1 MKKFSYRVI
10 TFGLFICT
18 VLVSHVFAAESA
30 QKAAPANPAVLSALA
45 QIAAAG
51 VAAQYDKAEQY
62 FTKGKEAGL
71 SELQMYEAVLNLL
84 PYTGYPRTLNTMS
97 RFQKVYPQYLQQ
109 RSGGKEPQPTEPW
122 QQYATK
128 GWVER
133 STPIRQQLGVGG
145 PDAEVLTKQLA
156 QLSPELA
163 EWAAYDAFGR
173 IFGRAGLSLLERESV
188 VMGALIA
195 QGAPQIAVHYKA
207 LLRVGG
213 SDALVDAL
221 FTAVTDVVDEKSLAQ
236 ARQYIA
242 EARKP

>member
-1 MKKFSYRVI
+1 MEKFSYRVI
-10 TFGLFICT
+10 TIGLFMWSGLFSI
-18 VLVSHVFAAESA
+18 VSAADPPQTSA
-30 QKAAPANPAVLSALA
+30 PPNPAILSALA
-45 QIAAAG
+45 QISAAG
-51 VAAQYDKAEQY
+51 VAAQYDKAEQ
-62 FTKGKEAGL
+62 FFVTGKAAGL
-71 SELQMYEAVLNLL
+71 SELQMYEAVLNLV

-97 RFQKVYPQYLQQ
+97 RFQKVYPQYLQS
-109 RSGGKEPQPTEPW
+109 RDGGKEPQPTEPW
-122 QQYATK
+122 QQYATSV
-128 GWVER
+128 WVER

-145 PDAEVLTKQLA
+145 PGAETLTKQLA

-173 IFGRAGLSLLERESV
+173 IYGRSGLSLLEREAV

-213 SDALVDAL
+213 SDTLVEAL
-221 FTAVTDVVDEKSLAQ
+221 FAAVADIVDGNSLTL
-236 ARQYIA
+236 ARQYIT

>member
-1 MKKFSYRVI
+1 MATFSYRVMTI
-10 TFGLFICT
+10 GLLVWSGLFST
-18 VLVSHVFAAESA
+18 VSAADLPQTSTPP
-30 QKAAPANPAVLSALA
+30 PAAVLAALA
-45 QIAAAG
+45 QISAAG
-51 VAAQYDKAEQY
+51 VAAQYDKAEQ
-62 FTKGKEAGL
+62 FFLKGKAAGL
-71 SELQMYEAVLNLL
+71 SELQMYEAVLNLV

-97 RFQKVYPQYLQQ
+97 RFQKVYPQYLQN
-109 RSGGKEPQPTEPW
+109 RAGGKEPQATEPW
-122 QQYATK
+122 KDYATSV
-128 GWVER
+128 WVER

-145 PDAEVLTKQLA
+145 PDAEALTKQLA

-173 IFGRAGLSLLERESV
+173 IYGRSGLSLLEREAV

-213 SDALVDAL
+213 SDTLVETL
-221 FTAVTDVVDEKSLAQ
+221 FAAVADIVDEKSLTL
-236 ARQYIA
+236 ARQYIT